1 MHTIALSQKRT
12 ENKQL
17 PCGRAFLSMR
27 KTQLLR
33 IDKVLQ
39 SILVRFPTI
48 QHGQSGTIL
57 FIKIKNEFKI
67 ISI

>member
-1 MHTIALSQKRT
+1 
-12 ENKQL
+12 
-17 PCGRAFLSMR
+17 MR
-27 KTQLLR
+27 KTQILR

-48 QHGQSGTIL
+48 QHGQSGTII